1 MAKTYTCM
9 FNCALFITQYCN
21 AFIIVNRT
29 IEEGTLANGDHAK
42 VQLKRPGVKTWL
54 GHCVVF

>member
-42 VQLKRPGVKTWL
+42 VQLKRPGVKT
-54 GHCVVF
+54 